1 MNFGRWILV
10 SFIFF
15 GCFMA
20 ALVTVCMREDVGL
33 VSKNYYSEELVHQQK
48 MDQVKNTSR
57 LSSQPKISL
66 EGNLL
71 KVDFQGVGK
80 IEKGQLILLRPSD
93 ASKDEKFEIIPENDE
108 QVFRLHENEKGLY
121 RAGLKWTMG
130 DKEYYLEKLIER

>member
-1 MNFGRWILV
+1 MNFGRWVLV

-20 ALVTVCMREDVGL
+20 ALVTVCLREDVGL

-48 MDQVKNTSR
+48 MDQVKNTSE
-57 LSSQPKISL
+57 LSLQPKISVD
-66 EGNLL
+66 GNLL

-80 IEKGQLILLRPSD
+80 IEKGQLVLLRPSD
-93 ASKDEKFEIIPENDE
+93 SSKDQKFEITSKNGE
-108 QVFRLHENEKGLY
+108 QVFQLPENGKGLY